1 VGDADGW
8 EVEDGAEVEGE
19 AGAAR
24 VVAAGAVDEEDVR
37 RVLEGARRGFQQG
50 AFAKG

>member
-1 VGDADGW
+1 VGDADGR

-37 RVLEGARRGFQQG
+37 RVFEGTRCGFQPR
-50 AFAKG
+50 AFPEG